1 MPAKKTNRRI
11 KPTTEEIELAND
23 LQAPTAAKRGRKLGT
38 TLNAVMDFNTIRK
51 DARALRGDGEE
62 TNWLPSEELVGVAF
76 YIVKAFTFE
85 SENDGETKSK
95 VGFEIKFAPE
105 DGESAGCFSLPWN
118 EDRAAIVTTI
128 KAQQKRTKGLCIGPV
143 MLGLVE
149 PTDPKHKPYRKLV
162 SYSEEAANEA
172 RAILAAKVMT
182 PKRGRKAKTE

>member
-1 MPAKKTNRRI
+1 MPAKKTTRRNR
-11 KPTTEEIELAND
+11 PTSEEIGLANE
-23 LQAPTAAKRGRKLGT
+23 LQAPTGAKRGRKLGA
-38 TLNAVMDFNTIRK
+38 TLNAIMDFNAIRK

-105 DGESAGCFSLPWN
+105 NGESAGCFSLPWN
-118 EDRAAIVTTI
+118 EDRDAIVKTI
-128 KAQQKRTKGLCIGPV
+128 KAQQKRTKGLCVGPV

-172 RAILAAKVMT
+172 QAILAATMEK
-182 PKRGRKAKTE
+182 PKRGRKAKAE